1 MTKMDHYFCPFCNLY
16 PVEYVYGLN
25 IFPFLYVY
33 STCVKRK
40 NIYYKRMFR
49 ELCHTMIRE
58 YNKRLPGAKKVIC
71 KVSMNHTP
79 GFQKYTIVS
88 GKPGF
93 NKKIIFKSFC
103 MDQTKQNYEYAFAM
117 GPEITYAPSNDE
129 FLKSRTE
136 EISEVQPFLRKEESN
151 DNLIPDKN
159 NNLNKIT
166 YYSNSN
172 ASTKYDNSSINNLI
186 LKLSKHDQK
195 NKLRKKGF

>member
-1 MTKMDHYFCPFCNLY
+1 
-16 PVEYVYGLN
+16 
-25 IFPFLYVY
+25 
-33 STCVKRK
+33 
-40 NIYYKRMFR
+40 
-49 ELCHTMIRE
+49 MIRE

-117 GPEITYAPSNDE
+117 GPEITYVPSNDN
-129 FLKSRTE
+129 FLKYGTE
-136 EISEVQPFLRKEESN
+136 EISKVCTLLRKEKSN
-151 DNLIPDKN
+151 DNLIPDKDD
-159 NNLNKIT
+159 NLNNIM

-172 ASTKYDNSSINNLI
+172 ISTKYVT
-186 LKLSKHDQK
+186 
-195 NKLRKKGF
+195 